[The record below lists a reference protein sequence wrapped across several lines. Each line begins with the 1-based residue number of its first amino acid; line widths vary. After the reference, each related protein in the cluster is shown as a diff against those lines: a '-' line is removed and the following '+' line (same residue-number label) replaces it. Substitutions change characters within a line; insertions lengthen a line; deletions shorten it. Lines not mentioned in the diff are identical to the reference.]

1 MIFLVF
7 LYLFDKVIKCKIFK
21 ISVLIKLK
29 IRIKFSA
36 RKKKPNLIYNTL
48 LIDNDGDELNER
60 YLTNF
65 LLFGCL
71 GLNTLKK
78 LIQSDEMVTKEE
90 VKLKEESLDDVL
102 FELTVDDCS
111 NDVTFSQVI
120 KQYLN
125 LSTRIDN
132 LGQVLA
138 LIVGIVNLIFFKL
151 IKVFIQL

>member
-1 MIFLVF
+1 M
-7 LYLFDKVIKCKIFK
+7 
-21 ISVLIKLK
+21 
-29 IRIKFSA
+29 
-36 RKKKPNLIYNTL
+36 
-48 LIDNDGDELNER
+48 IDNDGDELNER

-78 LIQSDEMVTKEE
+78 LIQSDEMTSKEE

-138 LIVGIVNLIFFKL
+138 LIVGIVNYFFLNKSIHTTTKNDLKSCKIFL
-151 IKVFIQL
+151 TVHSVVNHQ

>member
-1 MIFLVF
+1 M
-7 LYLFDKVIKCKIFK
+7 
-21 ISVLIKLK
+21 
-29 IRIKFSA
+29 
-36 RKKKPNLIYNTL
+36 
-48 LIDNDGDELNER
+48 IDNDGDELNER

-78 LIQSDEMVTKEE
+78 LIQSDEMTSSKEE

-111 NDVTFSQVI
+111 NDVITFSQVI

-138 LIVGIVNLIFFKL
+138 LIVGIVNPNFCFF
-151 IKVFIQL
+151 